1 MTLSAGAGSSR
12 PPVSS
17 HVWDVVVVGAGPAGS
32 TAARLLAA
40 RGRSVLLLDK
50 RDFPREKVCGD
61 GLIADALGALARAG
75 LADEVRARAHA
86 LHEVA
91 VWSPGRIEVRFPG
104 TFLTLERRTF
114 DDLLKRAA
122 ERAGATFAV
131 AAVTSVAVDGGHARL
146 ALRGGGAPVRARIAV
161 LATGADVSLAAPL
174 GMVAQRAAH
183 AAAVRCYVRA
193 DVALEH
199 LVISYD
205 RAIVPGYAWIFPLPG
220 GVFNVGAGVFFGGR
234 VRAADVQLH
243 DLWRRFTEE
252 FPLAREIV
260 RAARET
266 TPLRGAALRC
276 GLAGSTAHAGPRGGP
291 VIAVGETLGAT
302 FPFTGEGIGKAME
315 TAELGAEAVEEALAA
330 NDTAP
335 LAELPARIAG
345 LAPRYAGYAVAQRW
359 LSRPLVC
366 DLVARR
372 ALKSGTLRRNA
383 AGILNETIDPRE
395 VFSVRGLLRS
405 LWS

>member
-1 MTLSAGAGSSR
+1 MTQPPGAGPSR
-12 PPVSS
+12 PPISS
-17 HVWDVVVVGAGPAGS
+17 QVWDVVVVGAGPAGA
-32 TAARLLAA
+32 TAARLVAA

-50 RDFPREKVCGD
+50 REFPREKVCGD
-61 GLIADALGALARAG
+61 GLIADTLGALERAG
-75 LADEVRARAHA
+75 LADEVRARARA

-91 VWSPGRIEVRFPG
+91 VWSAGRIEVRFPG
-104 TFLTLERRTF
+104 TFLTLDRRAF
-114 DDLLKRAA
+114 DDVLKRAA
-122 ERAGATFAV
+122 ERAGATFV
-131 AAVTSVAVDGGHARL
+131 AAAVESVAVEGRLARL
-146 ALRGGGAPVRARIAV
+146 AVRGADGPVRARVAV
-161 LATGADVSLAAPL
+161 LATGADVSLAATQGL
-174 GMVAQRAAH
+174 VTQRAAH

-205 RAIVPGYAWIFPLPG
+205 RAVVPGYAWIFPLPQG
-220 GVFNVGAGVFFGGR
+220 TFNVGVGVFFGR
-234 VRAADVQLH
+234 RARPADVQLH
-243 DLWRRFTEE
+243 ALWRRFADE
-252 FPLAREIV
+252 FPLARDLV

-276 GLAGSTAHAGPRGGP
+276 GLAGSVAHRGGP

-315 TAELGAEAVEEALAA
+315 TAELGAAAVLDALDAD
-330 NDTAP
+330 DTAP
-335 LAELPARIAG
+335 LAALPARIDG
-345 LAPRYAGYAVAQRW
+345 LAPRYAGYRVAQRW
-359 LSRPLVC
+359 LSRPAIS

-395 VFSVRGLLRS
+395 VFSVRGLWRS
-405 LWS
+405 FWN